1 MWLNPCAIQVEK
13 EANSELGWAVCAS
26 TTYERPCM
34 CVLGI
39 SGGRGKDENQPYLNC
54 RDLEQGRV
62 VLQRKIE
69 GLLAAAE
76 EWILGRQNQQIFQI
90 TPVFK

>member
-39 SGGRGKDENQPYLNC
+39 SGGVGG
-54 RDLEQGRV
+54 QG
-62 VLQRKIE
+62 
-69 GLLAAAE
+69 
-76 EWILGRQNQQIFQI
+76 
-90 TPVFK
+90 

>member
-39 SGGRGKDENQPYLNC
+39 SGGGGKDENQPYLNC
-54 RDLEQGRV
+54 RDLEQGR
-62 VLQRKIE
+62 
-69 GLLAAAE
+69 GGSPE
-76 EWILGRQNQQIFQI
+76 ENRGAPSSSRRMD
-90 TPVFK
+90 TG